1 MTMGTP
7 ATALLVTSLF
17 AITGG
22 YYLVRTVIG
31 FSWPDRI
38 SNLTHVPMSIV
49 MLAMPWP
56 WVSVFPT
63 VLQIDVFTLAALWYA
78 FLVLFRSTAPSDPH
92 GHHTDP
98 AVLRYHGGMM
108 AAMVWM
114 AVAMSPG
121 GPIAGGTTGMS
132 MSMPV
137 GSGST
142 AMTGSA
148 AWGIAISTVLGG
160 LFAAAAVWFVVR
172 LILLA
177 GGWRGPFDAVRVLDA
192 AASVLMAT
200 GMSIAFLVLM
210 T

>member
-1 MTMGTP
+1 MMMGTP
-7 ATALLVTSLF
+7 ATALLVSSIF
-17 AITGG
+17 AITGT
-22 YYLVRTVIG
+22 YYVVRTLIG

-38 SNLTHVPMSIV
+38 SNLTHVPMSVV
-49 MLAMPWP
+49 MVAMPWP

-63 VLQIDVFTLAALWYA
+63 IAQITVFTLAALWYA

-92 GHHTDP
+92 GHHTSP

-114 AVAMSPG
+114 AVAMSPA
-121 GPIAGGTTGMS
+121 GPTTDGMPG
-132 MSMPV
+132 MVMYA
-137 GSGST
+137 GSGARS
-142 AMTGSA
+142 MTGSA
-148 AWGIAISTVLGG
+148 LWGIAISSVLGA

-172 LILLA
+172 LALLA
-177 GGWRGPFDAVRVLDA
+177 GGRRGAFDLVRVLDA
-192 AASVLMAT
+192 AASVLMAS